1 MKLLTVIASG
11 LALAAASAAVAQTPP
26 DPDAPPGVAEADLSS
41 APGSIVVLRGLDK
54 VTARTRDFEVPIGEE
69 VSFGALAVTA
79 RYCRK
84 RPPEEPPEVF
94 AFLEIV
100 DRRTDG
106 FGVETDGEAIFSG
119 WMMASSPALNP
130 LEHGVY
136 DIWVIDCR
144 T

>member
-1 MKLLTVIASG
+1 MKMPVTLLSV
-11 LALAAASAAVAQTPP
+11 LALAAAPAVAQTPA
-26 DPDAPPGVAEADLSS
+26 DPDAPEGVANADLSS
-41 APGSIVVLRGLDK
+41 APGEVVILRGLDK
-54 VTARTRDFEVPIGEE
+54 VTARTRDFAAPIGEE
-69 VSFGALAVTA
+69 VSFGALAITA

-106 FGVETDGEAIFSG
+106 FGVETEGQEIFSG

-136 DIWVIDCR
+136 DVWVIDCR
-144 T
+144 S